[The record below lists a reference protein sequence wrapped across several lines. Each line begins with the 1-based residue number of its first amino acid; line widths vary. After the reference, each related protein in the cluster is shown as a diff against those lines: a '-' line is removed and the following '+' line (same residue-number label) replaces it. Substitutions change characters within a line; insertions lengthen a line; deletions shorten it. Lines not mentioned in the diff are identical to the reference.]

1 MNTRNET
8 PCTITMNSSVVDDIN
23 RLSLN
28 GGSSHEGGSS
38 AVVTPPSVGENGDTI
53 ISKIIDQPNLNILNQ
68 ASNVSNLDPTNTS
81 FDPTQV
87 VDVQQ
92 SAVVGGT
99 VNNIVELSSQLQP
112 QAQPPQAM
120 IPSFLMQPSP
130 SQPSPITTS
139 SLQIQ
144 APAATAVIFQQPNN
158 IIQQQQIVAPQSV
171 IAAGDTAL
179 FQPSSNGVSSNAKA
193 VVNSVSTATVSVG
206 GATLQQQSIHNQQ
219 EQAVDMQAH
228 AIINQQ
234 QRLAVQQLQ
243 QTQQQQQIQPI
254 YQQEKQQLLH
264 NTSNNI
270 NNASSMNGRVPATR
284 RDGRKLFV
292 GGLPNEGE

>member
-1 MNTRNET
+1 MT

-28 GGSSHEGGSS
+28 GGSSHEGSS
-38 AVVTPPSVGENGDTI
+38 AVVTPPSVGENGDTS
-53 ISKIIDQPNLNILNQ
+53 ISKIIDKPNLNILNQ

-92 SAVVGGT
+92 AAVVGGST
-99 VNNIVELSSQLQP
+99 VNIVELSSQLQP

-130 SQPSPITTS
+130 QASS

-144 APAATAVIFQQPNN
+144 APAATAVVFQQQPNN

-179 FQPSSNGVSSNAKA
+179 FQPSSNGVSSKA
-193 VVNSVSTATVSVG
+193 VVNSVSTATASVG
-206 GATLQQQSIHNQQ
+206 GATLQQQSMQNQQQ

-228 AIINQQ
+228 AISNQQ
-234 QRLAVQQLQ
+234 QRLAVQQMQ
-243 QTQQQQQIQPI
+243 QTQQQQTQQQPI

-264 NTSNNI
+264 NSNNI

>member
-1 MNTRNET
+1 MT

-28 GGSSHEGGSS
+28 GGISHEGGSS
-38 AVVTPPSVGENGDTI
+38 TVVTPPSVGENGDTS
-53 ISKIIDQPNLNILNQ
+53 ISKIIDKPNLNILNQ

-130 SQPSPITTS
+130 QASS

-144 APAATAVIFQQPNN
+144 APAATTVVFQQPNN

-179 FQPSSNGVSSNAKA
+179 FQPSSNGVSNAKA
-193 VVNSVSTATVSVG
+193 VVNSVSTATASVG
-206 GATLQQQSIHNQQ
+206 GATLQQQSMQNQQQ

-234 QRLAVQQLQ
+234 QRLAVQQMQ

-264 NTSNNI
+264 NSNNI

>member
-1 MNTRNET
+1 
-8 PCTITMNSSVVDDIN
+8 MNSSVVDDIN

-28 GGSSHEGGSS
+28 GGISHEGGSS
-38 AVVTPPSVGENGDTI
+38 TVVTPPSVGENGGDTS
-53 ISKIIDQPNLNILNQ
+53 ISKIIDKPNLNILNQ

-92 SAVVGGT
+92 SAVVGGST
-99 VNNIVELSSQLQP
+99 VNIVELSSQLQP

-130 SQPSPITTS
+130 QASS

-144 APAATAVIFQQPNN
+144 APAATTVVFQQPNN

-179 FQPSSNGVSSNAKA
+179 FQQSSNGVSSNAKA
-193 VVNSVSTATVSVG
+193 VVNSVSTATASVG
-206 GATLQQQSIHNQQ
+206 GATLQQQSMQNQQQ

-234 QRLAVQQLQ
+234 QRLAVQQMQ

-264 NTSNNI
+264 NSNNI

>member
-1 MNTRNET
+1 MTPHAPISMN
-8 PCTITMNSSVVDDIN
+8 VVDDIN

-38 AVVTPPSVGENGDTI
+38 TVVTPPSVGENGDTS
-53 ISKIIDQPNLNILNQ
+53 ISKIIDKPNLNILNQ
-68 ASNVSNLDPTNTS
+68 ASIVSNLDPTNTS

-92 SAVVGGT
+92 AVVGGT
-99 VNNIVELSSQLQP
+99 VNIVESSSQLQP
-112 QAQPPQAM
+112 QAQPPLAM

-130 SQPSPITTS
+130 QPSGVSTS

-144 APAATAVIFQQPNN
+144 APAATTVVFQQPNN
-158 IIQQQQIVAPQSV
+158 IIQQQQQIVAPQSV
-171 IAAGDTAL
+171 ITAGDTAL
-179 FQPSSNGVSSNAKA
+179 FQPSNGVSSNAKA
-193 VVNSVSTATVSVG
+193 VVNVSTATDPVG
-206 GATLQQQSIHNQQ
+206 GATLQQQSIQNQHSSADQ
-219 EQAVDMQAH
+219 QQQQAVDMQAQVM
-228 AIINQQ
+228 INQQQQ
-234 QRLAVQQLQ
+234 QRLAVAQQM
-243 QTQQQQQIQPI
+243 QTQHQQIQPM
-254 YQQEKQQLLH
+254 YQQEKQQLH
-264 NTSNNI
+264 NINNM